1 MLYNS
6 VHKLGDLYDTIYYA
20 RKHLALDRSQLITY
34 EQVAN
39 YWYKMGAYLGLIVY
53 TVLYTPA
60 EGLTPEDPLNTLND
74 ETL

>member
-6 VHKLGDLYDTIYYA
+6 VHKLGDLYDAIYYG
-20 RKHLALDRSQLITY
+20 RKHLALDRSQLTTY

-53 TVLYTPA
+53 TVLYTPTG
-60 EGLTPEDPLNTLND
+60 ELTPVDSLDTVDD
-74 ETL
+74 ESL